1 MRLVPEGVSGEL
13 YLAGEGL
20 ARGYLNRPE
29 LTAEKFVPHPFSAV
43 PGERL
48 YRTGDVARYLPG
60 GELEFLGRPDHQVKV
75 RGFRIEL
82 GEIESTLAQHERVRE
97 AVVVAREEAG
107 GHKRLGAYVVAEGGD
122 TQEGAGELRGYL
134 GERLPEYMVPS
145 LFVALDSLPL
155 TPNGKVDRKA
165 LPAPELR
172 PELGDGYAAPTT
184 PAERVLADIWCKVLG
199 LEQGGAND
207 N

>member
-107 GHKRLGAYVVAEGGD
+107 GHKRLVAYLVGEGGAVTD
-122 TQEGAGELRGYL
+122 DEGLSAGGLREYL
-134 GERLPEYMVPS
+134 KERLPEYRGPS
-145 LFVALDSLPL
+145 LFGNRREMPL
-155 TPNGKVDRKA
+155 TPNG
-165 LPAPELR
+165 
-172 PELGDGYAAPTT
+172 
-184 PAERVLADIWCKVLG
+184 
-199 LEQGGAND
+199 QG
-207 N
+207 